1 MLRIGHFEADTKL
14 LLSPISGYC
23 DLAFRLVVRPLG
35 GLGLASTDLINPQ
48 GLLHQTSKTRELVRT
63 EPADRPLCLQ
73 LYGREPAE
81 MADAAR
87 WARDQ
92 GVAVV
97 DINLGCPAKKIV
109 HRRAGAALLREPR
122 TVLRVAE
129 RVIRAVDIPVTAK
142 LRLGWDADSIVAPA
156 LAKRLEDTGVA
167 AVIVHGRTVVQKF
180 SGTASLDGIAG
191 VVQAVRKIPVIG
203 NGDISSPA
211 DAKVMI
217 EQTGCAGVM
226 IGRAALR
233 DPWIFRDTHAYLTTG
248 QVPPPPL
255 LAERVALM
263 NRHFENLLH
272 HYGRR
277 RAILMFRQRVS
288 WYFQRLA
295 APRAFRERVRL
306 FRSPEEY
313 RELVQIYFYGQ
324 DAPAEQ
330 DVAAGAGA
338 IG

>member
-1 MLRIGHFEADTKL
+1 MLRIGHFEAATNL

-35 GLGLASTDLINPQ
+35 GLGLASTDLINPL

-63 EPADRPLCLQ
+63 EPEDRPLCLQ

-109 HRRAGAALLREPR
+109 QRRAGAALLHEPR
-122 TVLRVAE
+122 TALRLAE
-129 RVIRAVDIPVTAK
+129 RVVRAVDIPVTAK
-142 LRLGWDADSIVAPA
+142 LRLGWDDDSIVAPA
-156 LAKRLEDTGVA
+156 LAGHLEEAGVA
-167 AVIVHGRTVVQKF
+167 AIIIHGRTAVQKF
-180 SGTASLDGIAG
+180 SGSVRLDGIAR
-191 VVQAVRKIPVIG
+191 VVEAVRNVPVIG
-203 NGDISSPA
+203 NGDIHIPA
-211 DAKVMI
+211 DAATMI

-248 QVPPPPL
+248 QVPPPPRL
-255 LAERVALM
+255 SERVALI

-272 HYGRR
+272 YYGRR

-288 WYFQRLA
+288 WYCQHLA
-295 APRAFRERVRL
+295 APRAFRDRVRL
-306 FRSPEEY
+306 FRLPEEY
-313 RELVQIYFYGQ
+313 KELVQTYLSSTE
-324 DAPAEQ
+324 AAAE
-330 DVAAGAGA
+330 
-338 IG
+338 